1 MSFEVLQQP
10 TLSNDVAAPR
20 QFLAFRLANEEY
32 AIDIRQVQELR
43 GVDHVTRIANAP
55 AYIKGVLNLRGLIVP
70 LLDLRLTLNMEA
82 RDYDAFTVVIV
93 LNAGPRTIGVAVD
106 SVSEVA
112 TLEPGQIKPPPALGG
127 NIGMEYLL
135 GLGTIDDHMLI
146 LVDLGRLI
154 TETDFAGRATL
165 H

>member
-1 MSFEVLQQP
+1 MSFEVLQQK
-10 TLSNDVAAPR
+10 TLSNNPAGPR
-20 QFLAFRLANEEY
+20 QFLAFRLAGEEY

-55 AYIKGVLNLRGLIVP
+55 AYVKGVLNLRGLIVP
-70 LLDLRLTLNMEA
+70 LLDLRLKLNMEA

-93 LNAGPRTIGVAVD
+93 LSAGARTIGVAVD
-106 SVSEVA
+106 SVSEVT
-112 TLEPGQIKPPPALGG
+112 TLEPGQIKPPPGLGG

-135 GLGTIDDHMLI
+135 GLGTVDDHMLI
-146 LVDLGRLI
+146 LVDLERLI
-154 TETDFAGRATL
+154 TEADFASSATL